1 MGDNTNQSATFSFKY
16 IKLGV
21 SLVFLLIS
29 SIIPGMGQYIFLTLG
44 GAFLMTA
51 FASLGNSNYRGY
63 PTKSGYK
70 IARYVGAIL
79 LLLVAAIQVYVYFTM
94 PDSVHF
100 SIYATVVDIALIAYL
115 LMFKPS
121 YTSTGKKIFKAVGY
135 SLILIAVNA
144 LQSVKVLVSHYTYTA
159 SEISWGTLFLIF
171 LLLISGIVCI
181 IFGNR
186 NHD

>member
-1 MGDNTNQSATFSFKY
+1 MSDITDQANAFSFKY

-21 SLVFLLIS
+21 SLIFLLVS
-29 SIIPGMGQYIFLTLG
+29 SIVPGMGQYIFLALG
-44 GAFLMTA
+44 GALLMTA

-63 PTKSGYK
+63 PTKLGYK
-70 IARYVGAIL
+70 VARCVGAIL
-79 LLLVAAIQVYVYFTM
+79 LLLVTAIQVYVYFAM
-94 PDSVHF
+94 PNSVHF
-100 SIYATVVDIALIAYL
+100 SIYATVVDIALVAYL

-121 YTSTGKKIFKAVGY
+121 NTFKAVGY
-135 SLILIAVNA
+135 SLILVTVNA

-159 SEISWGTLFLIF
+159 YEISWGTLFLIF